1 MKLATHPQSRER
13 LVLWSLV
20 AILAGLHVLHVLPRL
35 LSRTD
40 QRAPE
45 PTPLPGGDSPVV
57 PRDRGPLAIRDR
69 DFGGFMRS
77 HASLQRRFGRCLQ
90 RLNAARTELR
100 SATVEAHDP
109 PKHPSADS
117 VLGGGDGG
125 TGVNGTSLL
134 APVPIRSSGMLPSLP
149 LIPTCAHTEEHK
161 CAPHNIPSSR
171 PPSLTLLSARTHPFS

>member
-1 MKLATHPQSRER
+1 MKPATHPQSRER

-45 PTPLPGGDSPVV
+45 PTPLPGGDSPV
-57 PRDRGPLAIRDR
+57 PRDPGALAIRDR

-77 HASLQRRFGRCLQ
+77 HASVQRRLGRCLK

-125 TGVNGTSLL
+125 TGVNGTTLL
-134 APVPIRSSGMLPSLP
+134 APVPIRSSGMLPSLHMT
-149 LIPTCAHTEEHK
+149 LTCAQTERHKRALHIIPTLVPT
-161 CAPHNIPSSR
+161 P
-171 PPSLTLLSARTHPFS
+171 T

>member
-1 MKLATHPQSRER
+1 MKPATHPKSRER

-20 AILAGLHVLHVLPRL
+20 AILAGLHVLHVVPHL

-40 QRAPE
+40 QRAPV
-45 PTPLPGGDSPVV
+45 PTPLPCGDSPV
-57 PRDRGPLAIRDR
+57 PRDPGPLAIRDR

-77 HASLQRRFGRCLQ
+77 HASLQRRLGRCLR

-109 PKHPSADS
+109 PEHLSADS
-117 VLGGGDGG
+117 VFGGGHVG
-125 TGVNGTSLL
+125 TDVNGTSLL

-149 LIPTCAHTEEHK
+149 LIPTCARREAQMRTAHHSK
-161 CAPHNIPSSR
+161 LSV
-171 PPSLTLLSARTHPFS
+171 LTPT

>member
-1 MKLATHPQSRER
+1 MKLATHSQSRER

-20 AILAGLHVLHVLPRL
+20 AILAGLHVLHVLPHL

-40 QRAPE
+40 QRAPV
-45 PTPLPGGDSPVV
+45 PTPLPGGNSPV
-57 PRDRGPLAIRDR
+57 PRDPGPLAIRDR

-77 HASLQRRFGRCLQ
+77 HASVQRRLGRCLK

-100 SATVEAHDP
+100 SAIVEAHDP
-109 PKHPSADS
+109 PEHLSADS
-117 VLGGGDGG
+117 VFGGG

-134 APVPIRSSGMLPSLP
+134 APAPVRSSGMLPSLL

-161 CAPHNIPSSR
+161 CALHIIPSSV
-171 PPSLTLLSARTHPFS
+171 PTPT

>member
-40 QRAPE
+40 QRAPA
-45 PTPLPGGDSPVV
+45 PTPPLCGGDSPV
-57 PRDRGPLAIRDR
+57 PRDPGALAIRDR

-77 HASLQRRFGRCLQ
+77 HASVQRRLGRCLK

-100 SATVEAHDP
+100 SATFEAHDP
-109 PKHPSADS
+109 PEHLSADS
-117 VLGGGDGG
+117 VFGGGHGG

-149 LIPTCAHTEEHK
+149 LDPDMCTYRGAQMRTAHQSNRSSVLTPT
-161 CAPHNIPSSR
+161 
-171 PPSLTLLSARTHPFS
+171 